1 MEGKKHS
8 EKCIGKIYKDR
19 WKKKKQR
26 KKIQFKKKKANKI
39 FSFNLHA
46 NKLMY
51 YHKEKVLLH
60 KHIHT
65 KYQFLSIVL
74 LREVSVK

>member
-1 MEGKKHS
+1 ME
-8 EKCIGKIYKDR
+8 E
-19 WKKKKQR
+19 KKQR
-26 KKIQFKKKKANKI
+26 KKIQFKRKKATKI

-51 YHKEKVLLH
+51 YHTEKVLLH

-65 KYQFLSIVL
+65 KYQFLTIVR